1 MSLSRLA
8 VWALMMLAG
17 LMVAA
22 AGGPLMAQA
31 AETKASETKAADPKA
46 AEHAGDHA
54 GGDHGHIPDPVH
66 GNTNDATYN
75 AVDFREDIN
84 IFTAVVFLLLLTGLY
99 FAAWKP
105 IQEGLEKREK
115 SIQGNI
121 ESAAQA
127 NADAQAKLAA
137 YEAKLASAAEEAT
150 RIVAE
155 ARKGAETTA
164 ARIEAE
170 AQDEAAR
177 IRERATAEIDAAKRV
192 ALNEL
197 ASKSTDVA
205 MALAQRIVGREVKAA
220 DHQKLIQDMLT
231 QMPSKN

>member
-8 VWALMMLAG
+8 AWSLMMLVG

-22 AGGPLMAQA
+22 AGSPLLAQA
-31 AETKASETKAADPKA
+31 DTKAADQKA
-46 AEHAGDHA
+46 AEHGAGDHA
-54 GGDHGHIPDPVH
+54 GDHGHEIANPVH
-66 GNTNDATYN
+66 GNTSDATYN

-105 IQEGLEKREK
+105 IMEGLEKREK
-115 SIQGNI
+115 RIAGDIQ
-121 ESAAQA
+121 AAEYA
-127 NADAQAKLAA
+127 KAEAQAKLQE
-137 YEAKLASAAEEAT
+137 YEAKLSAASEEAT

-155 ARKGAETTA
+155 ARKGAEATA
-164 ARIEAE
+164 SRIEAE

-192 ALNEL
+192 ALGEL
-197 ASKSTDVA
+197 ATKSTDVA

>member
-8 VWALMMLAG
+8 VWSFMMLVG

-22 AGGPLMAQA
+22 AGGSLMAQGA
-31 AETKASETKAADPKA
+31 DTKVADQKA
-46 AEHAGDHA
+46 AEHGAGEHA
-54 GGDHGHIPDPVH
+54 AGDHGHEVANPIH

-84 IFTAVVFLLLLTGLY
+84 IFTGVVFLLLLTGLY

-115 SIQGNI
+115 SIAGNI
-121 ESAAQA
+121 EAAKLA
-127 NADAQAKLAA
+127 NETAQAKLAE
-137 YEAKLASAAEEAT
+137 YEAKLAEASQEAT
-150 RIVAE
+150 QIVAE
-155 ARKGAETTA
+155 ARRGAETA
-164 ARIEAE
+164 ASRIEAE

-177 IRERATAEIDAAKRV
+177 IRERASAEIDAAKRV

-197 ASKSTDVA
+197 ATKSTDVA

>member
-8 VWALMMLAG
+8 VWSLSLVVGLLIASGGALLAQD
-17 LMVAA
+17 
-22 AGGPLMAQA
+22 AGA
-31 AETKASETKAADPKA
+31 KAADTKSAEPSTADNGA
-46 AEHAGDHA
+46 AGHGEHEIAN
-54 GGDHGHIPDPVH
+54 PVH
-66 GNTNDATYN
+66 GNTSDATYN

-84 IFTAVVFLLLLTGLY
+84 IFTGVVFLLLLTGLY

-115 SIQGNI
+115 TIAGNI
-121 ESAAQA
+121 EAAKQA
-127 NADAQAKLAA
+127 NVTAQAKLQE
-137 YEAKLASAAEEAT
+137 YDAKLASASEEAT

-164 ARIEAE
+164 SRIEAE

-192 ALNEL
+192 ALGEL

-220 DHQKLIQDMLT
+220 DHQKLIQEMLT

>member
-8 VWALMMLAG
+8 VWSLALLVGVLVATAGSTLLAQD
-17 LMVAA
+17 
-22 AGGPLMAQA
+22 AGAK
-31 AETKASETKAADPKA
+31 AETKT
-46 AEHAGDHA
+46 AEHGADA
-54 GGDHGHIPDPVH
+54 GGHGHEVANPIH
-66 GNTNDATYN
+66 HNTSDATYN

-84 IFTAVVFLLLLTGLY
+84 IFTGIVFLLLLTGLY

-105 IQEGLEKREK
+105 IMEGLEKREK
-115 SIQGNI
+115 TIAGNI
-121 ESAAQA
+121 QAAEQA
-127 NADAQAKLAA
+127 KADAQAKSLE
-137 YEAKLASAAEEAT
+137 YDAKLASASEEAT

-155 ARKGAETTA
+155 ARKGAESTA

-177 IRERATAEIDAAKRV
+177 IRERAGAEIDAAKRV
-192 ALNEL
+192 ALGEL
-197 ASKSTDVA
+197 ATKSTDVA

>member
-8 VWALMMLAG
+8 VWSLSLVVGLLIASGGALLAQD
-17 LMVAA
+17 
-22 AGGPLMAQA
+22 AGA
-31 AETKASETKAADPKA
+31 KAADTKA
-46 AEHAGDHA
+46 AEHSAA
-54 GGDHGHIPDPVH
+54 DHGAAGHGEHEIANPVH
-66 GNTNDATYN
+66 GNTSDATYN

-84 IFTAVVFLLLLTGLY
+84 IFTGVVFLLLLTGLY

-115 SIQGNI
+115 TIAGNI
-121 ESAAQA
+121 EAAKQA
-127 NADAQAKLAA
+127 NVTAQAKLQE
-137 YEAKLASAAEEAT
+137 YDAKLASASEEAT

-164 ARIEAE
+164 SRIEAE

-192 ALNEL
+192 ALGEL

-220 DHQKLIQDMLT
+220 DHQKLIQEMLT